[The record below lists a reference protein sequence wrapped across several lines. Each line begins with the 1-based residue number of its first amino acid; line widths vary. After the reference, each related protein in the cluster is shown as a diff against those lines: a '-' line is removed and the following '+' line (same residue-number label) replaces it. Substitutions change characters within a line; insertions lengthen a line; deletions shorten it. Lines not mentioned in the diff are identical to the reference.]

1 MYDNF
6 MVIGETEF
14 ELEAQKFLQDG
25 YYASDVGD
33 IMPLAMANILH
44 ANFIIFT
51 NNCRKLLDN
60 RSVSVAISGENAA
73 CASLSA
79 HLSMSEAKF
88 NASAVKKQFPSLATG

>member
-33 IMPLAMANILH
+33 IMP
-44 ANFIIFT
+44 
-51 NNCRKLLDN
+51 
-60 RSVSVAISGENAA
+60 VSVAISGENAA
-73 CASLSA
+73 SASLSA

-88 NASAVKKQFPSLATG
+88 NPSAVKKQFPSLATG